1 MENKTFSKFVKKG
14 TSSKKQTFKQYICHR
29 TGTYIPEGKG
39 LRHLKTQ
46 GSNKINAYCPANI
59 QVFEKNDNKL
69 RIKYLETHVGHKLDI
84 GHVNLTEMERKNIAS
99 KIALKI
105 PFSAILD
112 EIRDSI
118 TNDTLRRL
126 HLTTRKDLFNIEASF
141 NLCSSSVRHSNDA
154 ISVESWV
161 IEMQRIGKH
170 ILFYKPQGVALE
182 DHPQLRMEDFVLIIM
197 TPAQLEMLKKYGSD
211 CICLDGTHGLNS
223 YNFEL
228 HTLLVID
235 DIREGFPCAFLF
247 SNRAD
252 TNIITL
258 FLKEIKKEVGLITPK
273 SFMSDLSEVYF
284 NAWLEV
290 MGIPENR

>member
-1 MENKTFSKFVKKG
+1 MS
-14 TSSKKQTFKQYICHR
+14 
-29 TGTYIPEGKG
+29 
-39 LRHLKTQ
+39 
-46 GSNKINAYCPANI
+46 
-59 QVFEKNDNKL
+59 
-69 RIKYLETHVGHKLDI
+69 
-84 GHVNLTEMERKNIAS
+84 
-99 KIALKI
+99 
-105 PFSAILD
+105 
-112 EIRDSI
+112 
-118 TNDTLRRL
+118 
-126 HLTTRKDLFNIEASF
+126 
-141 NLCSSSVRHSNDA
+141 SSSVRHSNDA

-182 DHPQLRMEDFVLIIM
+182 DYPQLKMEDFVLIIM

-235 DIREGFPCAFLF
+235 DLREGFPCAFLF

-252 TNIITL
+252 TNIIKL
-258 FLKEIKKEVGLITPK
+258 FLSEIAKEVGLITPK

-290 MGIPENR
+290 MGMPENR